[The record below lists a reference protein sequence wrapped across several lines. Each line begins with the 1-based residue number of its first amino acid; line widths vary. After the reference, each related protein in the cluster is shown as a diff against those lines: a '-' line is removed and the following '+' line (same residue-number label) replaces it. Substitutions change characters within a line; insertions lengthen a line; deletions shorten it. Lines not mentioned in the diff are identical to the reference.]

1 MSDYFILLIVVICT
15 SASLILFPKLFR
27 KGILNQERIDHAKV
41 IFGIVN
47 IVLQLIH
54 MQPKAKER
62 AVLMSDIANLITEF
76 VTDLVAHNGEIQKGI
91 ALQASKDVL
100 MKLDVQLSG
109 EEERWLELIIE
120 ECLRYQQQP

>member
-1 MSDYFILLIVVICT
+1 MSDYFIILIVVICT

-27 KGILNQERIDHAKV
+27 NGIINKERVDHAKV